1 VGRRGAQ
8 VADPDRW
15 VFNRL
20 ARDYRSR
27 PGYPAEL
34 LARLADLAGGAPVVD
49 LGAGTGLVAIP
60 LARGGLRVA
69 AVEPALA
76 MLAVLQEESGGLPV
90 RAVHAAAEATGL
102 PDGEAGLVVLADAL
116 QWVEP
121 ERAGREAARLLAPG
135 GVVAVVEARLGGSPF
150 ADGVAAILAGA
161 NPRAGPRPRGR
172 LGQLLDAAGAG
183 ARSEERWSHGELLD
197 PGRLAAVLRSLSLVG
212 PALGPDRLGSLLAEV
227 RALADRCGGAAWTR
241 EIRLTWGRT
250 A

>member
-1 VGRRGAQ
+1 MGRRGAQ

-27 PGYPAEL
+27 PGYPAAL
-34 LARLADLAGGAPVVD
+34 LSRLAALAGGAPVVD
-49 LGAGTGLVAIP
+49 LGAGTGLVALP

-76 MLAVLQEESGGLPV
+76 MLEALREEAGGLPL
-90 RAVHAAAEATGL
+90 RAVHAAAEETGL
-102 PDGEAGLVVLADAL
+102 PGGEAGLVVLADAL

-121 ERAGREAARLLAPG
+121 ERAGREARRLLAPG

-150 ADGVAAILAGA
+150 ADGVAALLAGA
-161 NPRAGPRPRGR
+161 NPRARPRPEGR

-183 ARSEERWSHGELLD
+183 VRSVERWSHEERLE
-197 PGRLAAVLRSLSLVG
+197 PERLAAVLRSLSLVG
-212 PALGPDRLGSLLAEV
+212 PALGPDRREALLAEA